1 MSYATQQQADLL
13 HIGSWTHRYDIT
25 EAPQG
30 ILRSPGAKNTSSS
43 LQNQTNNKVPLM
55 LQAML
60 DQSPKADPWSPVTM
74 QQKRNQ
80 KLSL

>member
-1 MSYATQQQADLL
+1 MELL
-13 HIGSWTHRYDIT
+13 HIGSWTNRYDT
-25 EAPQG
+25 KTAPQG
-30 ILRSPGAKNTSSS
+30 ILGSPGAKNLSSS
-43 LQNQTNNKVPLM
+43 LQKQSSNKLSPM

-74 QQKRNQ
+74 QQKQKQ